1 MIVLTKYLGEMKI
14 DEANIIH
21 FSGGL
26 PGFLEETKF
35 ILLDLP
41 GNPLFQFL
49 QSIQTPDL
57 AFIVTD
63 PYHYYQDYQFELDE
77 QILTA
82 LQIESEKE
90 VMVRAIIT
98 LKEPF
103 TASTMN
109 LKAPVVINPI
119 SKAGKQFILNKE
131 QYEAKTPILPKG
143 GE

>member
-1 MIVLTKYLGEMKI
+1 KGASKLMIVLTKYLGEMKI

-82 LQIESEKE
+82 LQIESEKD

-98 LKEPF
+98 
-103 TASTMN
+103 
-109 LKAPVVINPI
+109 
-119 SKAGKQFILNKE
+119 
-131 QYEAKTPILPKG
+131 
-143 GE
+143 